1 MFQNSGGQK
10 SEIEMLTVLVPSKG
24 CEEESV

>member
-10 SEIEMLTVLVPSKG
+10 SEIEMLTGLFPSKG
-24 CEEESV
+24 CEEDSA

>member
-1 MFQNSGGQK
+1 MFQNSGGQN